1 VTDEHDDDQPA
12 RDGTDSADGADS
24 ADSVGSVGE
33 EAAKL
38 FDALQDWA
46 AESGA
51 DLGGGLG
58 GGLAGGLG
66 GLGEQWRAVN
76 EHIATGGADCVYC
89 PVCQVIHKVR
99 DTSPE
104 VRTHLAVAA
113 SSLLQA
119 AAAVLEAR
127 AGKPATPE
135 PKVTKIDLDDPED

>member
-1 VTDEHDDDQPA
+1 MTDEHDGDRPGQE
-12 RDGTDSADGADS
+12 SADNADA

-46 AESGA
+46 AESG
-51 DLGGGLG
+51 GGLG
-58 GGLAGGLG
+58 SGLAGGLG
-66 GLGEQWRAVN
+66 GLGEQLRAVN

-104 VRTHLAVAA
+104 VRAHLAVAA

-127 AGKPATPE
+127 AGKPPTPE
-135 PKVTKIDLDDPED
+135 QQVTKIDLDDPED

>member
-1 VTDEHDDDQPA
+1 MTDEHDEQP
-12 RDGTDSADGADS
+12 GADGADG
-24 ADSVGSVGE
+24 ADGVGSVGSVGE
-33 EAAKL
+33 EATRL

-46 AESGA
+46 TESGA
-51 DLGGGLG
+51 AGGLG
-58 GGLAGGLG
+58 SLAGGLG
-66 GLGEQWRAVN
+66 DQWRTVN

-99 DTSPE
+99 EASPE

-127 AGKPATPE
+127 AGKTPAPDSR
-135 PKVTKIDLDDPED
+135 VTKIDLDDA